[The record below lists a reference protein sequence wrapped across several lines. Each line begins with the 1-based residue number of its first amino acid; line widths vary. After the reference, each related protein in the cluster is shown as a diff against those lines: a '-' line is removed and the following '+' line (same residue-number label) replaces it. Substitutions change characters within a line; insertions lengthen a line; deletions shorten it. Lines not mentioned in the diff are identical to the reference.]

1 MTEAS
6 EAITLLFMSFLMA
19 AAAHEI
25 KRRQK
30 KLRALYD
37 VLDTETKHIAAELE
51 QMVAQGVLTPY
62 TEDSWE

>member
-30 KLRALYD
+30 KLRAIYD
-37 VLDTETKHIAAELE
+37 VLDTETKHIAVELE